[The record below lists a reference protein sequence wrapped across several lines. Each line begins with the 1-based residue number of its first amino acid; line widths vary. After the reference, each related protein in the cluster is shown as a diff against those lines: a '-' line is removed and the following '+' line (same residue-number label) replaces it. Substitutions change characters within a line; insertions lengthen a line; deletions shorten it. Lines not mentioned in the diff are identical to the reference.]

1 MKLPSQKC
9 EIFINGQQ
17 SCSAELSEAYTSNVA
32 EVLYKNEHKILFS
45 HLFLIVGA
53 TRHAARHQCWW
64 PSAKRRYRN
73 VGRFMNIHI
82 KICSA

>member
-9 EIFINGQQ
+9 EIFIDGQH
-17 SCSAELSEAYTSNVA
+17 SCAAELSEALTSNVA

-53 TRHAARHQCWW
+53 TRRTARHPCQW
-64 PSAKRRYRN
+64 PFAKRRYGN

-82 KICSA
+82 KIYSV